1 MYSDTVIEAL
11 TVVGSEPRQTITSI
25 STACTF
31 SSHAAAGYRGNYWD
45 PLATEQTVESLI
57 LFGRGSG
64 PLYYT
69 QGQQAE

>member
-11 TVVGSEPRQTITSI
+11 TVVGSQPRPTIASI
-25 STACTF
+25 SAACTLR
-31 SSHAAAGYRGNYWD
+31 SHAAAGCRGNYGD
-45 PLATEQTVESLI
+45 PLATEQTVESLT